1 MYLAYLRLKNSKPS
15 SKHCI
20 CRKINRMI
28 LVRQDIKFKVEII
41 SLPLYQPTKKKKKK
55 IDSKPKGLF
64 YYKK

>member
-1 MYLAYLRLKNSKPS
+1 MYYLRLKNSKPS

-20 CRKINRMI
+20 CQKINRMI
-28 LVRQDIKFKVEII
+28 LVRQNIKFKVEII

-55 IDSKPKGLF
+55 KKIDSKPKGLF